1 MPRSKNNK
9 PDTGKSSRSKTSDQ
23 KTKSD
28 PSSRPAAKATNSQ
41 SRSGNTSTRSKRKSS
56 TPVTQSR
63 GKKKT
68 TSQKD
73 STPASTNTQSQGKK
87 ATRQAALEQQV
98 MEVLNA
104 NLTKA
109 YSPNQLIRQL
119 NLTTKTAKAAVS
131 PLLERLEQQGKV
143 RSLPRGKYQTT
154 TKPSFIL
161 GKVDFVNPRFAF
173 IVSDELEQDMRV
185 EAYELQNALD
195 GDTVK
200 VVSYGAGTIDRRPE
214 GEVVEVVERGRT
226 QYVGRLEMSARY
238 AFVIADYRKMYD
250 DIYVRLEDLNGAN
263 HGDKVIVDI
272 TQWPSGDRN
281 PEGKIT
287 RVLGPAGENNAE
299 IHSIMAEFDLPFEF
313 PRAVLEETR
322 KMRAGITKKEV
333 AKRRDFRPVT
343 TFTIDPFDAK
353 DFDDALSIQKLD
365 NGNWE
370 VGIHIADVTH
380 YLQTGTALDDEATNR
395 ATSVYLV
402 DRVIPMLPEKLSN
415 ELCSLRPHEEK
426 LTFSAVFELNAQA
439 HIQHEWFG
447 RTVIYSDRRFAYE
460 EAQEVMDTQQGDYV
474 EELMQLNQLAKQ
486 LREQRFA
493 QGAVNF
499 ETTEVKFKLD
509 EEGNPLE
516 VIPKVRKDAHKLIE
530 EFMLLANRQ
539 VARFAFHY
547 QKRGQKNTFVYRTH
561 DYPNLEKITEF
572 AEFAQRFGYK
582 LQVTEEAVSRSLNK
596 LMTDVEGKPEQDI
609 LQSIAIRAMAK
620 AKYTT
625 EANGHFGLAF
635 DHYSHFTS
643 PIRRYP
649 DVMTHRLLQHYLD
662 GGKPPERQPYEQQ
675 CEHSSG
681 QEKRAADAERASV
694 KYKQVQYMAQREDEV
709 FHGIVSGVTE
719 WGIYVELVESKCEG
733 MIRMND
739 LTDDYYDY
747 DAKSYRV
754 IGRRR
759 GRIISLGDKV
769 KVRVLNTDIDRRTID
784 LGLER

>member
-1 MPRSKNNK
+1 MPRSKNPRPSSKKDRPSSGNQPK
-9 PDTGKSSRSKTSDQ
+9 STPKSRSSKSSASASSRSKP
-23 KTKSD
+23 KSAATRKN
-28 PSSRPAAKATNSQ
+28 SS
-41 SRSGNTSTRSKRKSS
+41 KSS
-56 TPVTQSR
+56 PAKQSTGG
-63 GKKKT
+63 GKK
-68 TSQKD
+68 
-73 STPASTNTQSQGKK
+73 TNDHLS
-87 ATRQAALEQQV
+87 LEQRV
-98 MEVLNA
+98 IETLNA
-104 NLTKA
+104 NLTNA
-109 YSPNQLIRQL
+109 YTSKQLIQQL
-119 NLTTKTAKAAVS
+119 NLTTKADRSAVV
-131 PLLERLEQQGKV
+131 PLLEQLEQQGKV

-154 TKPSFIL
+154 SEPSFIL

-200 VVSYGAGTIDRRPE
+200 VVSYGSGTADRRPE

-250 DIYVRLEDLNGAN
+250 DIYVRLDDLNGAN
-263 HGDKVIVDI
+263 NGDKVIVDI
-272 TQWPSGDRN
+272 TKWPSGDRN
-281 PEGKIT
+281 PVGTVT

-313 PRAVLEETR
+313 PQAVLEETR
-322 KMRAGITKKEV
+322 KMPTGITKKE
-333 AKRRDFRPVT
+333 AARRRDFRPVT

-353 DFDDALSIQKLD
+353 DFDDALSIQKLE

-370 VGIHIADVTH
+370 VGVHIADVTH
-380 YLQTGTALDDEATNR
+380 YLQTGTALDDEATDR

-426 LTFSAVFELNAQA
+426 LTFSAVFELNEQA
-439 HIQHEWFG
+439 HIQNEWFG

-460 EAQEVMDTQQGDYV
+460 EAQGAMDTQQGDYV
-474 EELMQLNQLAKQ
+474 SELTKLNQLAKE
-486 LREQRFA
+486 LRKQRFA

-516 VIPKVRKDAHKLIE
+516 VIPKVRQDAHKLVE

-539 VARFAFHY
+539 VARFAFDI
-547 QKRGQKNTFVYRTH
+547 KNRGEKNTFVYRTH
-561 DYPNLEKITEF
+561 DYPNLEKISEF
-572 AEFAQRFGYK
+572 AQFAQRFGYT
-582 LQVTEEAVSRSLNK
+582 LQITEDAVSRSLNK
-596 LMTDVEGKPEQDI
+596 LMTAVEGKPEQDI
-609 LQSIAIRAMAK
+609 LQSIAIRSMAK

-625 EANGHFGLAF
+625 EATGHFGLAF

-662 GGKPPERQPYEQQ
+662 GGKPPERAPYEQQ
-675 CEHSSG
+675 CEHSST
-681 QEKRAADAERASV
+681 QEKRAADAERASI
-694 KYKQVQYMAQREDEV
+694 KYKQVQYIAQHKEDV
-709 FHGIVSGVTE
+709 FDGIVSGVTE
-719 WGIYVELVESKCEG
+719 WGIYVEMIDNKCEG
-733 MIRMND
+733 MIRMSDMN
-739 LTDDYYDY
+739 DDYYEY
-747 DAKSYRV
+747 DAKNYRV
-754 IGRRR
+754 MGRRR
-759 GRIISLGDKV
+759 GRIISLGDKMQ
-769 KVRVLNTDIDRRTID
+769 VRVLNTDIDRRTID
-784 LGLER
+784 LAMVDEKRRR